1 MRTGTKIVLSI
12 LGIAA
17 ILMIALAVWQWNN
30 LKALYDGLAM
40 DPAAIQE
47 ELDANQEAFEE
58 AMDAY
63 HVPQKE
69 FTQEEI
75 EQLVSGEVSAED
87 VADSLIQKEE
97 PSSGEGQTPPE
108 ETVEGLIQKEIAKM
122 YVLRETYVGK
132 LDAIVQS
139 AIDEYVASGGSQSKE
154 DIVYGKMGELT
165 ALEKECDQQVAA
177 VTARLRE
184 LLKEAGQDNSLAE
197 LVEDTYQSEKS
208 MKKASYIQQL
218 RGG

>member
-1 MRTGTKIVLSI
+1 M
-12 LGIAA
+12 
-17 ILMIALAVWQWNN
+17 
-30 LKALYDGLAM
+30 
-40 DPAAIQE
+40 
-47 ELDANQEAFEE
+47 
-58 AMDAY
+58 
-63 HVPQKE
+63 
-69 FTQEEI
+69 
-75 EQLVSGEVSAED
+75 ED
-87 VADSLIQKEE
+87 
-97 PSSGEGQTPPE
+97 
-108 ETVEGLIQKEIAKM
+108 LIQKEIAKM

-139 AIDEYVASGGSQSKE
+139 AIDEYAASGGSQSKE